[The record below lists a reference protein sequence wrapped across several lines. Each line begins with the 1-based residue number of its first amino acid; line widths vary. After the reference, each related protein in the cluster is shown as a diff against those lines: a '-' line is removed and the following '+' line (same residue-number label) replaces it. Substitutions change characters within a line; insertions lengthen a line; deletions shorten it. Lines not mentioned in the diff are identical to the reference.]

1 MTHLKRQKVPK
12 NWPLNRKGTT
22 FVVKGTNLKSG
33 LPLLVVLRDILKIA
47 KTRKEVKT
55 ALNSKFIL
63 VNSKPA
69 KDEKNSMTL
78 FDTLSIIP
86 SKKHYRL
93 IFNEKGKFGLEE
105 IKENESLKKIAKTVD
120 KKVLKGKRVQ
130 INLSDGRNYFS
141 DIKCNVNDSVVV
153 DFKNN
158 KIEKCVPLKEG
169 VKGNVFK
176 GKHAGKTGI
185 VKKIDKERKIVKLEL
200 NKDETINVLI
210 SFLIAVE

>member
-93 IFNEKGKFGLEE
+93 VFNEKGKFGLEE

-120 KKVLKGKRVQ
+120 KKVLKGKRV
-130 INLSDGRNYFS
+130 
-141 DIKCNVNDSVVV
+141 
-153 DFKNN
+153 
-158 KIEKCVPLKEG
+158 KEG